1 MYMSV
6 VAREAGSESYSEL
19 AGARV
24 MLSGLSTIQGVDLA
38 RAFAE
43 RQARLVI
50 QTDERS
56 PEMVELVAFLA
67 STAGNVKLIDA
78 PFSKA
83 FSPTRFAQR
92 AAENLGAVDAVI
104 NLVGVTHAELASVES
119 HEEIEDL
126 IVGKLGPLREITEV
140 AANRMALTWSEG
152 TILNAVIAP
161 APQSDRD
168 AAILGLLRQA
178 LAAMTADLAHRWSGD
193 VVRINAIGPKAT
205 TLDARSGAC
214 LTSEPDIAALALYV
228 ASRKGRT
235 LTGHVFDAEG
245 VARRGC

>member
-6 VAREAGSESYSEL
+6 VARETGPETYSDL

-24 MLSGLSTIQGVDLA
+24 VLTGLSTSQGVDLA

-56 PEMVELVAFLA
+56 PEMVELIALLA
-67 STAGNVKLIDA
+67 STARDVKLIDV
-78 PFSKA
+78 PFSKSA
-83 FSPTRFAQR
+83 SPTRFAQR
-92 AAENLGAVDAVI
+92 AAEDLGAVDAVI
-104 NLVGVTHAELASVES
+104 NLVCVTHAELAAVEAL
-119 HEEIEDL
+119 EEIEDL
-126 IVGKLGPLREITEV
+126 VVSKLGPLREITEV

-152 TILNAVIAP
+152 TILNAILAP
-161 APQSDRD
+161 APQTSRD
-168 AAILGLLRQA
+168 AAILGMLRQA
-178 LAAMTADLAHRWSGD
+178 LAAMTADLARRWSGD

-205 TLDARSGAC
+205 TMDAMSGAC